1 MSGISGLKKLGRKRS
16 SLKRKRL
23 TKMDDFEV
31 EELLRIFGLG
41 DWKVDFL
48 PNSVSEKEGEILL
61 KNKRILIYCSKED
74 PRAKEILL
82 HELLE
87 IKLQKFEQSYIS
99 ILNVLIEALTK
110 QLYQAKEDTIND
122 LVASLTKAQNLKRK
136 HIAQTES

>member
-1 MSGISGLKKLGRKRS
+1 
-16 SLKRKRL
+16 
-23 TKMDDFEV
+23 MDDFEV
-31 EELLRIFGLG
+31 QELLRIFGLE

-74 PRAKEILL
+74 QRAKEILI

-87 IKLQKFEQSYIS
+87 IKLKKFEQSYIS

-122 LVASLTKAQNLKRK
+122 LVASLNKAQNLKENILCK
-136 HIAQTES
+136 KKVENGDKKLS

>member
-1 MSGISGLKKLGRKRS
+1 
-16 SLKRKRL
+16 
-23 TKMDDFEV
+23 MDDFEV
-31 EELLRIFGLG
+31 QELLRIFGLG

-48 PNSVSEKEGEILL
+48 PNSTSEKEGEILL

-122 LVASLTKAQNLKRK
+122 LVSSLNKAQNLKENILRK
-136 HIAQTES
+136 QKVENGDKKLS

>member
-1 MSGISGLKKLGRKRS
+1 MNNS
-16 SLKRKRL
+16 
-23 TKMDDFEV
+23 EV
-31 EELLRIFGLG
+31 EELLRIFGLE

-48 PNSVSEKEGEILL
+48 PNSVTEKEGEILL

-122 LVASLTKAQNLKRK
+122 LVSSLNKAQNLKENILRK
-136 HIAQTES
+136 QKVENGDKKLS

>member
-1 MSGISGLKKLGRKRS
+1 MNNS
-16 SLKRKRL
+16 
-23 TKMDDFEV
+23 EV

-48 PNSVSEKEGEILL
+48 PNSVTEKEGEILL

-87 IKLQKFEQSYIS
+87 IKLKKFEQSYIS

-122 LVASLTKAQNLKRK
+122 LVASLTKAQNLKENILCK
-136 HIAQTES
+136 QKAENGDKKLS

>member
-1 MSGISGLKKLGRKRS
+1 
-16 SLKRKRL
+16 
-23 TKMDDFEV
+23 MDDFEV
-31 EELLRIFGLG
+31 QELLRIFGLE

-74 PRAKEILL
+74 QRAKEILI

-87 IKLQKFEQSYIS
+87 IKLKKFEQSYIS

-122 LVASLTKAQNLKRK
+122 LVASLNKAQNLKENILRK
-136 HIAQTES
+136 QKDENGDKKLS

>member
-1 MSGISGLKKLGRKRS
+1 MNNS
-16 SLKRKRL
+16 
-23 TKMDDFEV
+23 EV

-48 PNSVSEKEGEILL
+48 PNSVTEKEGEILL

-122 LVASLTKAQNLKRK
+122 LVASLTKAQNSKRK
-136 HIAQTES
+136 HIVQTEG

>member
-1 MSGISGLKKLGRKRS
+1 
-16 SLKRKRL
+16 
-23 TKMDDFEV
+23 MDDFEV
-31 EELLRIFGLG
+31 EELLSIFGLG

-48 PNSVSEKEGEILL
+48 PNSINEKEGEILL

-99 ILNVLIEALTK
+99 MLNVLIEALTK

-122 LVASLTKAQNLKRK
+122 LVASLNKAQNLKENILRK
-136 HIAQTES
+136 QKVENGDKKLS